1 MPFRYQRLL
10 LFSSSENVILL
21 QLNPV
26 TLLDLDIV
34 PKAILKRAIIRSPWE
49 LRHETVIIENKIGEG
64 EFGEVFSGK
73 YKLPWRM
80 R

>member
-1 MPFRYQRLL
+1 MIGRIIAIPYDNASIRYA
-10 LFSSSENVILL
+10 F
-21 QLNPV
+21 
-26 TLLDLDIV
+26 TLLCRTIFYIFKV

>member
-34 PKAILKRAIIRSPWE
+34 LHLNNLFGHGHANIPVYLSLCKDSGLRSHVKF
-49 LRHETVIIENKIGEG
+49 LT
-64 EFGEVFSGK
+64 
-73 YKLPWRM
+73 
-80 R
+80 